1 MLYNKRI
8 VNKIFTT
15 DEYGGMIIECRD
27 IAAKFIGEVKMQRS
41 KLDPLSNEDDID
53 AYEVGEKELRE
64 LFERFKV
71 IMNLNSELD
80 FFRDND
86 KEKGKYNERN
96 DVVYLPYCIGFG
108 DEKDMVEVMA
118 HELFHAFQYY
128 AICNP
133 GSYPC
138 FGEKTVMA
146 WGEEFKN
153 YVNGDD
159 DIHQYYGQEI
169 EKSAREFGK
178 MMLQ

>member
-1 MLYNKRI
+1 MSNNRI
-8 VNKIFTT
+8 VNKVFTT
-15 DEYGGMIIECRD
+15 DEYNRMIADCKA
-27 IAAKFIGEVKMQRS
+27 IAAKFMEEVKLQRS
-41 KLDPLSNEDDID
+41 TLDPLNSEDDIEQ
-53 AYEVGEKELRE
+53 YEVSEKELRE

-71 IMNLNSELD
+71 IMSLKTVLE
-80 FFRDND
+80 FYRDND
-86 KEKGKYNERN
+86 KEKGKYNEHN

-138 FGEKTVMA
+138 FGEKTIMA

-159 DIHQYYGQEI
+159 DMHQYYGQEI

-178 MMLQ
+178 MMQQ